1 MRPPRRLSSLPSL
14 LLLAVAVAGCSAA
27 PSAGPEPGSA
37 VLDAP
42 ETETEAETETVAE
55 VETDSVES
63 AAAGFDHDGR
73 RYDLSC
79 GVIDPELVEP
89 EAFATGAGDLGT
101 EESLH
106 RIRGV
111 DPAFLVAVPNDGLCD
126 LTPGQAWQSAF
137 PAEEVRGGRP
147 SAAYNQAWCTASLY
161 GPDPAEGF
169 SC

>member
-1 MRPPRRLSSLPSL
+1 MTRITRPLLWVFVAAAMVGCADPS
-14 LLLAVAVAGCSAA
+14 G
-27 PSAGPEPGSA
+27 AGPDGGSE

-42 ETETEAETETVAE
+42 LEAEVEAVTETEVI
-55 VETDSVES
+55 VEALVD
-63 AAAGFDHDGR
+63 GFDHDGR

-89 EAFATGAGDLGT
+89 TAFATGAADMGAR
-101 EESLH
+101 ESLH

-111 DPAFLVAVPNDGLCD
+111 DPAVLVAVPNDGLCT
-126 LTPGQAWQSAF
+126 LAPGQAWQSAF
-137 PAEEVRGGRP
+137 SADEVRAGQP
-147 SAAYNQAWCTASLY
+147 SAAYNEAWCTASLN